1 MHIIHITRSYITLAY
16 YELVVV
22 LSLLDSTSMHTT
34 RVGVVQ
40 RSSREYERVLLM
52 YAYY

>member
-16 YELVVV
+16 YELVLV
-22 LSLLDSTSMHTT
+22 LSLLDSSMHT